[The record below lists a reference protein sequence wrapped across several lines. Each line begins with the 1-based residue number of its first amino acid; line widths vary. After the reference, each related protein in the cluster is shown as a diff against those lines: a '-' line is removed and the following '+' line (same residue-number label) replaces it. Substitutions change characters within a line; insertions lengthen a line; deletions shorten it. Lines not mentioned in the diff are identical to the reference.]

1 LLREK
6 IASGEFRPGERIP
19 SVPELTASFGVAS
32 MTVRQAVD
40 QLSREGVIV
49 RERGLGTFVKL
60 PSLGSAM
67 FGLEDLRR
75 QMTDG
80 AVNVKVLSARSVP
93 ATPRVAEKLKVS
105 EGVLVIC
112 IKRLLLRDDV
122 PIFYHSEYLIRDPR
136 RPLVEAELG
145 VTSLRGLF
153 SGMGE
158 MDIKNGELTLHASA
172 LREGEAGYLTEKEGT
187 LAWVVEHL
195 FNDFDN
201 RPVSWGRFICR
212 ADRLTMKT
220 RIGIADEKWPRP
232 HRGG

>member
-1 LLREK
+1 MLREK

-80 AVNVKVLSARSVP
+80 AVNVRVLSARSVH

-112 IKRLLLRDDV
+112 IERLLLRDDA

-153 SGMGE
+153 SGVGE

-172 LREGEAGYLTEKEGT
+172 LREGEAGHLGEKAGT
-187 LAWVVEHL
+187 PAWVVEHL

-201 RPVSWGRFICR
+201 KPVSWGRFICQ
-212 ADRLTMKT
+212 ADRLTMKA
-220 RIGIADEKWPRP
+220 RIGIADEKWPTPR
-232 HRGG
+232 RGG